1 MRQWDQ
7 GLEDSLLLLFS
18 AVTRRKKVLLV
29 LEDLQWAD
37 EESLRLGDALL
48 RRLEG
53 RGLMTILTARDDL
66 SPSALARLESLEAD
80 GLLRRHRL
88 PPLTPEQTEELLRRE
103 LGGEAA
109 RRMAPQFHRE
119 TGGNLYLLTELT
131 QAYRRSGDVEA
142 TLQTLGDILMDRLSG
157 LSGAA
162 LQVAELI
169 SLFSEEVPSR
179 LLLELMDQ
187 NDRLLTAGLDELRG
201 RGIILEHHTE
211 GDPTYRF
218 AHQRIRELVYDR
230 LSYSQRQPLHLQAA
244 ELLSQGE
251 QPQEGGACRQIA
263 RHFQLAGSRLRAL
276 EYRIRAC
283 DLDSSRAFEPFS
295 PLGGDAPA
303 PAPQRSWRSRLSS
316 SCGSCPPC
324 AVRGRTPQS
333 WAVWRWPPL

>member
-1 MRQWDQ
+1 
-7 GLEDSLLLLFS
+7 
-18 AVTRRKKVLLV
+18 
-29 LEDLQWAD
+29 
-37 EESLRLGDALL
+37 
-48 RRLEG
+48 
-53 RGLMTILTARDDL
+53 
-66 SPSALARLESLEAD
+66 
-80 GLLRRHRL
+80 
-88 PPLTPEQTEELLRRE
+88 
-103 LGGEAA
+103 
-109 RRMAPQFHRE
+109 MAPQFHRE

-131 QAYRRSGDVEA
+131 QAYRRSGNVEA

-187 NDRLLTAGLDELRG
+187 NDRLLTAGMDELRG

-251 QPQEGGACRQIA
+251 QPQEGGAC
-263 RHFQLAGSRLRAL
+263 
-276 EYRIRAC
+276 
-283 DLDSSRAFEPFS
+283 
-295 PLGGDAPA
+295 
-303 PAPQRSWRSRLSS
+303 
-316 SCGSCPPC
+316 PPD
-324 AVRGRTPQS
+324 R
-333 WAVWRWPPL
+333 PPLSAGRQPPACSGVPHPGL

>member
-187 NDRLLTAGLDELRG
+187 K
-201 RGIILEHHTE
+201 
-211 GDPTYRF
+211 
-218 AHQRIRELVYDR
+218 
-230 LSYSQRQPLHLQAA
+230 
-244 ELLSQGE
+244 
-251 QPQEGGACRQIA
+251 
-263 RHFQLAGSRLRAL
+263 
-276 EYRIRAC
+276 
-283 DLDSSRAFEPFS
+283 
-295 PLGGDAPA
+295 
-303 PAPQRSWRSRLSS
+303 
-316 SCGSCPPC
+316 
-324 AVRGRTPQS
+324 
-333 WAVWRWPPL
+333 